1 MILYRSQYGIY
12 MCHLQ
17 YQRRSKHMAGEQKN
31 KDFVQI
37 YRKHIDDIARL
48 AGENYTAY
56 KLLMLII
63 KHMDGT
69 NALCVSHKALVE
81 ILGISE
87 STVKRA
93 VKFLKDNGWV
103 CVLKSGTTNVYI
115 VNDEVA
121 WTSYGNQK
129 AYCKFQANV
138 LLASSENA
146 EYLKNPDA
154 ATHFKTIDTEFMK
167 SVQEKN
173 EQYEKNCKELKAM

>member
-1 MILYRSQYGIY
+1 MTE
-12 MCHLQ
+12 
-17 YQRRSKHMAGEQKN
+17 EQKN

-69 NALCVSHKALVE
+69 NALCVSYKALVE

-93 VKFLKDNGWV
+93 VKYLKENGWV
-103 CVLKSGTTNVYI
+103 CVLKSGTSNVYV
-115 VNDEVA
+115 VNDQVA
-121 WTSYGNQK
+121 WTSYGTQK

-146 EYLKNPDA
+146 EYLKNPNA
-154 ATHFKTIDTEFMK
+154 TTHFKTIDTEFMK
-167 SVQEKN
+167 SVQEKR
-173 EQYEKNCKELKAM
+173 EQFEKDCQELKAM